1 VVKLI
6 GAKQATQK
14 RMTRFDAMRYSS
26 VAPSND
32 VVNIIVGGYTM
43 NVVKVTFDG
52 KRFVETVVAR
62 ELSPSAAR
70 AKAQA
75 LNNERDSGREDS
87 DESGIES
94 YIAK

>member
-1 VVKLI
+1 
-6 GAKQATQK
+6 
-14 RMTRFDAMRYSS
+14 
-26 VAPSND
+26 
-32 VVNIIVGGYTM
+32 M